1 MVLIV
6 NDLVSAHTEDECVLL
21 TNFLNDLYVCTV
33 HGSKCRSTVQHE
45 LHVTCTGSLFT
56 CSRNLLGNICC
67 CKNQLSIGY
76 SVVLNKYNFD
86 LAINR
91 RIVVYNICYA
101 VDQFDNLF
109 RALICC
115 GCFCTKDEGSW
126 IEIHLRM

>member
-1 MVLIV
+1 MVLII

-67 CKNQLSIGY
+67 CKDHLSIRY
-76 SVVLNKYNFD
+76 SVVLDKYNFD
-86 LAINR
+86 LAAN
-91 RIVVYNICYA
+91 
-101 VDQFDNLF
+101 
-109 RALICC
+109 
-115 GCFCTKDEGSW
+115 
-126 IEIHLRM
+126 